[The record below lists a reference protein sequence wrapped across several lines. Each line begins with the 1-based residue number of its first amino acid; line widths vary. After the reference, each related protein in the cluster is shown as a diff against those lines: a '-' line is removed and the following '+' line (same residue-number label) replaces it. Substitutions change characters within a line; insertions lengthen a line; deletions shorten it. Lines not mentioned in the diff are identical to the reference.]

1 MIKLD
6 RANYLLS
13 DTELL
18 DGIAKEIHKNVGSQ
32 DWNARSRMIA
42 DFVAPVILWTHAQT
56 IEYLNRKINY
66 HDI

>member
-13 DTELL
+13 DIELL

-32 DWNARSRMIA
+32 DWNARTRMIA
-42 DFVAPVILWTHAQT
+42 DFVAPVILWTHAQA
-56 IEYLNRKINY
+56 IEYLSRRINFR
-66 HDI
+66 DI